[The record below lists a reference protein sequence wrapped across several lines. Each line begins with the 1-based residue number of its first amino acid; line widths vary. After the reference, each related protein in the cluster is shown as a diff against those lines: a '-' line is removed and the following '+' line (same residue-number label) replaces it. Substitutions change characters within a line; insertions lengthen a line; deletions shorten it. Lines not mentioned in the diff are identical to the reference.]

1 VVDRGLSEAGNP
13 DPVTKIWGHFMFTVY
28 VIQSHAGKLY
38 VGYTCDINRRLKEH
52 NAGLC
57 KSTRGSTKWRPI
69 YMEMYSNRGEALHR
83 EKWLKSVYG
92 REFLKAVIADWNPQ
106 RKSNLSEL

>member
-1 VVDRGLSEAGNP
+1 
-13 DPVTKIWGHFMFTVY
+13 MFIAY

-38 VGYTCDINRRLKEH
+38 VGYTSDINRRLREH

-57 KSTRGSTKWRPI
+57 KTTKDSKKWRPI
-69 YMEMYSNRGEALHR
+69 YIEAYSTRSEAMHR

-92 REFLKAVIADWNPQ
+92 REFLKAVLSGWNPP
-106 RKSNLSEL
+106 RRSSSSGT